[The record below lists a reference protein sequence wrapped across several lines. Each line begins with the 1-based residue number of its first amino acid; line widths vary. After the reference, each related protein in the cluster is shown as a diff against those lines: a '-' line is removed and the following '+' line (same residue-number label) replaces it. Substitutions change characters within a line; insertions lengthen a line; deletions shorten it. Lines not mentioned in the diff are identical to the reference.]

1 MIVLSKSDVMSL
13 INMDEC
19 ISVVESAFKEYG
31 SGHAYTPKATVVPA
45 EDGIT
50 LYSPSYLKKSK
61 ALACKIV
68 TLSSSKNSKGRT
80 KNIFS
85 KIFIQD
91 VLTGQIKCVM
101 DGDYITGLR
110 TGAATAVATKY
121 LSRNNGAMT
130 LGIFGAGI
138 QARTQ
143 LIAVA
148 CVREIKKVYVFSKNK
163 TRTMDFIR
171 DMKKKYHFEF
181 VIAKS
186 AAELTINADIIC
198 TATTSDIPLFDGD
211 FIKPGTHINSI
222 GSYRPNSRELDSATV
237 KKALFIG
244 DSKETVLKEAGEFL
258 IPLKEGEITHSHF
271 YADLGEI
278 TTGRKRGR
286 LRKNEIT
293 VFKSVG
299 LAIQDNAAAKFVFD
313 KAVKL
318 GIGEK
323 VNPLSFQQEELLPQS
338 LS

>member
-1 MIVLSKSDVMSL
+1 MLVLSKKEVMSL
-13 INMDEC
+13 IDMDEC

-31 SGHAYTPKATVVPA
+31 SGHAYMPKETLVPTD
-45 EDGIT
+45 DGVT
-50 LYSPSYLKKSK
+50 LYTPSYLKRSK

-68 TLSSSKNSKGRT
+68 TIYRNNSENDNAST
-80 KNIFS
+80 IVS
-85 KIFIQD
+85 KIFIHD
-91 VLTGQIKCVM
+91 ILTGKIKCVM

-110 TGAATAVATKY
+110 TGAASAVATKY
-121 LSRNNGAMT
+121 LSRDNGAMT
-130 LGIFGAGI
+130 LGIFGSGI

-148 CVREIKKVYVFSKNK
+148 CVREINKVYVHSKNRK
-163 TRTMDFIR
+163 RAIAFIS
-171 DMKKKYHFEF
+171 DMSKKYDFEF
-181 VIAKS
+181 ILAKT
-186 AAELTINADIIC
+186 AAELTMNADIIC
-198 TATTSDIPLFDGD
+198 TATTSDIPLFDGE
-211 FIKPGTHINSI
+211 FIKPGTHINCI
-222 GSYRPNSRELDSATV
+222 GSYKPNTRELDSSTI

-258 IPLKEGEITHSHF
+258 IPLKEGEIDRSHF

-299 LAIQDNAAAKFVFD
+299 LAFQDTAAAQFVFD

-323 VNPLSFQQEELLPQS
+323 VSPLCFQREELLLQN